1 VTSTGTRTVAHA
13 RHTATGSLGATFARA
28 GLIARGV
35 IYLLIG
41 WVALM
46 LAIGRSNNEAD
57 QSGALRTLAHK
68 HYGSTAL
75 WLLAI
80 GFAAYSL
87 WRISEAFFGVTGE
100 GGGAGPRL
108 KSAFRGVVYAF
119 FAVMTISILHGSGNS
134 QAKTQQ
140 DVTARVMRHSGGQWA
155 VGIVGGVVVLI
166 GLMLVAEGL
175 RRKFLKTLRLDQMST
190 RTRSIVTALG
200 VIGTTARG
208 IVFAVAGAL
217 VIEAAKTFNPAKARG
232 LDEALRTM
240 QSRAYGTVI
249 LGAAAIGLLI
259 FGLYGLC
266 EARWRKV

>member
-1 VTSTGTRTVAHA
+1 MTSTGTRTVAHV
-13 RHTATGSLGATFARA
+13 RHTATGSLGATIARA
-28 GLIARGV
+28 GLVARGV

-46 LAIGRSNNEAD
+46 LAIGHGNNEAD
-57 QSGALRTLAHK
+57 QSGALQTLAHK

-80 GFAAYSL
+80 GFAAYAL

-100 GGGAGPRL
+100 GDGAGPRL

-119 FAVMTISILHGSGNS
+119 FAVTTVSVLHGSGGS

-140 DVTARVMRHSGGQWA
+140 DVTARVMRHSGGRWLIGA
-155 VGIVGGVVVLI
+155 VGVAVVIV
-166 GLMLVAEGL
+166 GLMLVAEGV
-175 RRKFLKTLRLDQMST
+175 RRKFLKTLRLGEMSA
-190 RTRSIVTALG
+190 RTRSTVTALG

-240 QSRAYGTVI
+240 QNRAYGQLI
-249 LGAAAIGLLI
+249 LAAAAIGLLI

-266 EARWRKV
+266 EARWRRV